1 MAENGKV
8 YARQYA
14 YETLRERILTCR
26 YAPGELLN
34 ETALGEKLGVSR
46 TPVREALGRLERE
59 SLVEILPKIGVRVTE
74 LSIADINE
82 IYAARELIEPYI
94 IEEGAASARPPRPHA
109 RARRADGAVRRDGRA
124 GAVQYGQRSA
134 RTAAHGQPQPL
145 SRRGH
150 RQRVRAEPARAN
162 HDGRRSAGRLAA
174 TREEHLAV
182 VDAILLEQ
190 YSAAAEAMRR
200 HLRLSKEAAIRSLL
214 EG

>member
-94 IEEGAASARPPRPHA
+94 IEEGAASLD
-109 RARRADGAVRRDGRA
+109 RRA
-124 GAVQYGQRSA
+124 
-134 RTAAHGQPQPL
+134 L
-145 SRRGH
+145 M
-150 RQRVRAEPARAN
+150 RVRDALTAQFP
-162 HDGRRSAGRLAA
+162 HRR
-174 TREEHLAV
+174 
-182 VDAILLEQ
+182 
-190 YSAAAEAMRR
+190 RR
-200 HLRLSKEAAIRSLL
+200 TYPCRW
-214 EG
+214 